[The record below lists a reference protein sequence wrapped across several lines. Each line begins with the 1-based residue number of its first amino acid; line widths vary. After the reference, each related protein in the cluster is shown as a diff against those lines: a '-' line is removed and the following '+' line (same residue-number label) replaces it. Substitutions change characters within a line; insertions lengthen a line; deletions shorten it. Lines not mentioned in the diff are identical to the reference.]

1 MNKRIFIQFLMQHKQ
16 SKRAS
21 HLLILLNLHEATILS
36 VRKRITS
43 FLCKEMF
50 FWSTFTADRDF
61 CDQRLTLK
69 MVQEIDRNNF
79 NNHEMS
85 TRFLLHLNERKP
97 RRFESKTDTHGNAKK
112 SPLHELLTNIKGLKN
127 CNQNNVSTFHKLSRI
142 SDFTKWIFMEK
153 KVWNKTILTLFWV
166 DKKCTFWTNEK
177 QKIITQLRN
186 GKRQRW
192 ETDFIR
198 C

>member
-1 MNKRIFIQFLMQHKQ
+1 MMKKSFTPSTEMNKRIFIQFSDARQTIKTSFTSAHFIEP
-16 SKRAS
+16 SRS
-21 HLLILLNLHEATILS
+21 HNFK
-36 VRKRITS
+36 RKRITS

-50 FWSTFTADRDF
+50 FRSTFTADRDF
-61 CDQRLTLK
+61 CDQRLTLR
-69 MVQEIDRNNF
+69 MVQESDKNNF

-142 SDFTKWIFMEK
+142 SDFTK
-153 KVWNKTILTLFWV
+153 
-166 DKKCTFWTNEK
+166 
-177 QKIITQLRN
+177 
-186 GKRQRW
+186 
-192 ETDFIR
+192 
-198 C
+198 